1 MRTTKYYKR
10 IRTGGKIIKALFRA
24 LFLLGVGFVMLYPIL
39 FMISNSLKS
48 VSDAL
53 DPTVVWIPSGTDLFN
68 FKMAFKLLNF
78 KDTLV
83 NTLLLVVPCVIIQ
96 VITCLFVSYGFA
108 RFEFRFKG
116 LLFGLLVFSL
126 IVPVQTYIIPLY
138 VNMKTMN
145 LLNTY
150 WQFYIMALLG
160 TGIRSGLY
168 IYIFRQYFRGLPKE
182 LEEAAYLDGCNPL
195 RTFLHIMVPNVKGA
209 ILVVFVLSFVWYYND
224 YTLTG
229 MLLNS
234 DYPLS
239 IALTGASTA
248 LNNTVQGMVGQTIG
262 SDIKLLSDSILSAA
276 CLIVA
281 MPLIGVYVAVQKHFT
296 EGIERSGLVG

>member
-1 MRTTKYYKR
+1 MRATKYYKQ
-10 IRTGGKIIKALFRA
+10 IRTAGGLIKALFRA
-24 LFLLGVGFVMLYPIL
+24 LFLMGVGFVMLYPIL
-39 FMISNSLKS
+39 FMISNSFKS

-53 DPTVVWIPSGTDLFN
+53 DPTVVWIPSGTDMFN
-68 FKMAFKLLNF
+68 FKMAFKLLNYNDAL
-78 KDTLV
+78 K
-83 NTLLLVVPCVIIQ
+83 NTLIFVVPCVIIQ

-138 VNMKTMN
+138 VNMKTLN
-145 LLNTY
+145 LLDTY
-150 WQFYIMALLG
+150 WQFYIMAALG

-234 DYPLS
+234 DYP
-239 IALTGASTA
+239 
-248 LNNTVQGMVGQTIG
+248 
-262 SDIKLLSDSILSAA
+262 
-276 CLIVA
+276 
-281 MPLIGVYVAVQKHFT
+281 
-296 EGIERSGLVG
+296 

>member
-1 MRTTKYYKR
+1 MRTMKYYKQ
-10 IRTGGKIIKALFRA
+10 IRTGGNIIKSLFRA
-24 LFLLGVGFVMLYPIL
+24 LFLMGVGFVMLYPIL
-39 FMISNSLKS
+39 FMISNSFKS

-53 DPTVVWIPSGTDLFN
+53 DPTVVWIPSGTDMFN
-68 FKMAFKLLNF
+68 FKMAFKLLKF
-78 KDTLV
+78 SDTMK
-83 NTLLLVVPCVIIQ
+83 NTLLLVVPCVVIQ

-116 LLFGLLVFSL
+116 LLFGLLIFSL

-138 VNMKTMN
+138 VNMKNMH

-150 WQFYIMALLG
+150 WQFYIMAALG

-209 ILVVFVLSFVWYYND
+209 ILVVFVLSIVWYYND

-239 IALTGASTA
+239 ISLTGVSTA
-248 LNNTVQGMVGQTIG
+248 LNNTVQGMVGQTMG
-262 SDIKLLSDSILSAA
+262 SDIKLLSESILSAA

-281 MPLIGVYVAVQKHFT
+281 LPLIGVYVAVQKHFT

>member
-1 MRTTKYYKR
+1 MRTTKYYKQ
-10 IRTGGKIIKALFRA
+10 IRTGGNIIKSLFRA
-24 LFLLGVGFVMLYPIL
+24 LFLMGVGFVMLYPIL
-39 FMISNSLKS
+39 FMISNSFKS

-53 DPTVVWIPSGTDLFN
+53 DPTVVWIPSGTDMFN
-68 FKMAFKLLNF
+68 FKMAFKLLKFN
-78 KDTLV
+78 DALT
-83 NTLLLVVPCVIIQ
+83 NTLILVVPCVIIQ

-116 LLFGLLVFSL
+116 LLFGLLIFSL

-138 VNMKTMN
+138 VNMKTMH
-145 LLNTY
+145 LLDTY
-150 WQFYIMALLG
+150 WQFYIMAMLG

-239 IALTGASTA
+239 IALTGVSTA

-281 MPLIGVYVAVQKHFT
+281 LPLIGVYVAVQKHFT

>member
-1 MRTTKYYKR
+1 MRTTKYYKQ
-10 IRTGGKIIKALFRA
+10 IRTAGRIIKSLFRA
-24 LFLLGVGFVMLYPIL
+24 LFLMGVGFVMLYPVL
-39 FMISNSLKS
+39 FMISNSFKS

-53 DPTVVWIPSGTDLFN
+53 DPTVVWIPSGTDMFN
-68 FKMAFKLLNF
+68 FKMAFKLLKFN
-78 KDTLV
+78 DTLT
-83 NTLLLVVPCVIIQ
+83 NTLILVVPCVIIQ

-138 VNMKTMN
+138 VNMKNMH

-150 WQFYIMALLG
+150 WQFYIMAALG

-209 ILVVFVLSFVWYYND
+209 ILVVLVLSFVWYYND

-239 IALTGASTA
+239 IALTGVSTA

-281 MPLIGVYVAVQKHFT
+281 LPLIGVYVAVQKHFT

>member
-1 MRTTKYYKR
+1 MRTTKYYKQ
-10 IRTGGKIIKALFRA
+10 IRTGGRIVKALFRA
-24 LFLLGVGFVMLYPIL
+24 LFLMGVGFVMLYPIL
-39 FMISNSLKS
+39 FMISNSFKS

-53 DPTVVWIPSGTDLFN
+53 DPTVVWIPSGTDMFN
-68 FKMAFKLLNF
+68 FKMAFKLLGY
-78 KDTLV
+78 KDALK
-83 NTLLLVVPCVIIQ
+83 NTLILVMPCVIIQ

-126 IVPVQTYIIPLY
+126 IVPVQSYIIPLY
-138 VNMKTMN
+138 VNMKTMH

-229 MLLNS
+229 MLLNN

-281 MPLIGVYVAVQKHFT
+281 LPLIGVYVAVQKHFT

>member
-1 MRTTKYYKR
+1 MRTMKYYKQ
-10 IRTGGKIIKALFRA
+10 IRTGGNIIKSVFRA
-24 LFLLGVGFVMLYPIL
+24 LFLMGVGFVMLYPIL
-39 FMISNSLKS
+39 FMISNSFKS

-53 DPTVVWIPSGTDLFN
+53 DPTVVWIPSGTDMFN
-68 FKMAFKLLNF
+68 FKMAFKLLKF
-78 KDTLV
+78 SDTMK
-83 NTLLLVVPCVIIQ
+83 NTLLLVVPCVVIQ

-116 LLFGLLVFSL
+116 LLFGLLIFSL

-138 VNMKTMN
+138 VNMKNMH

-150 WQFYIMALLG
+150 WQFYIMAALG

-209 ILVVFVLSFVWYYND
+209 ILVVFVLSIVWYYND

>member
-1 MRTTKYYKR
+1 MRMTKYYKQ
-10 IRTGGKIIKALFRA
+10 IRTGGRIVKALFRA
-24 LFLLGVGFVMLYPIL
+24 LFLMGVGFVMLYPIL
-39 FMISNSLKS
+39 FMISNSFKS

-53 DPTVVWIPSGTDLFN
+53 DPTVVWIPSGTDMFN
-68 FKMAFKLLNF
+68 FKMAFKLLNY

-83 NTLLLVVPCVIIQ
+83 NTLILVVPCVIIQ

-116 LLFGLLVFSL
+116 LLFGLLIFSL

-138 VNMKTMN
+138 VNMKTMH

-150 WQFYIMALLG
+150 WQFYIMVFLG

-229 MLLNS
+229 MLLNN

-239 IALTGASTA
+239 IALTGVSTA

-281 MPLIGVYVAVQKHFT
+281 LPLIGVYVAVQKHFT

>member
-1 MRTTKYYKR
+1 MKTTKYYKQ
-10 IRTGGKIIKALFRA
+10 IRTGGNIIKGLFRA
-24 LFLLGVGFVMLYPIL
+24 LFLMGVGFVMLYPIL
-39 FMISNSLKS
+39 FMISNAFKS

-53 DPTVVWIPSGTDLFN
+53 DPTVVWIPSGTALFN
-68 FKMAFKLLNF
+68 LQMAFKLLGY
-78 KDTLV
+78 KDALK
-83 NTLLLVVPCVIIQ
+83 NTLILVMPCVIIQ

-126 IVPVQTYIIPLY
+126 IVPVQSYIIPLY
-138 VNMKTMN
+138 VNMKTMH
-145 LLNTY
+145 LLDTY

-182 LEEAAYLDGCNPL
+182 LEEAAYIDGCNPL

-229 MLLNS
+229 MLLNN

-239 IALTGASTA
+239 IALTGTSTA

-281 MPLIGVYVAVQKHFT
+281 LPLIGVYVAVQKHFT

>member
-1 MRTTKYYKR
+1 MKTTKYYKQ
-10 IRTGGKIIKALFRA
+10 IRTGGRIIKSLFRA
-24 LFLLGVGFVMLYPIL
+24 LFLMGVGFVMLYPIL

-68 FKMAFKLLNF
+68 FKMAFKLLKFN
-78 KDTLV
+78 DTLV
-83 NTLLLVVPCVIIQ
+83 NTLILVVPCVVIQ

-138 VNMKTMN
+138 VNLKTMH
-145 LLNTY
+145 LLDTY
-150 WQFYIMALLG
+150 WQFYIMAALG

-239 IALTGASTA
+239 IALTGVSTA

>member
-1 MRTTKYYKR
+1 MRTTKYYKQ
-10 IRTGGKIIKALFRA
+10 IRAGGRIIKGLFRA
-24 LFLLGVGFVMLYPIL
+24 LFLMGVGFVMLYPIL

-53 DPTVVWIPSGTDLFN
+53 DPTVVWIPSGTDMFN
-68 FKMAFKLLNF
+68 FKMAFKLLKFN
-78 KDTLV
+78 DTLV
-83 NTLLLVVPCVIIQ
+83 NTLILVVPCVILQ

-138 VNMKTMN
+138 VNLKTMH
-145 LLNTY
+145 LLDTY
-150 WQFYIMALLG
+150 WQFYIMAALG

-234 DYPLS
+234 NYPLS
-239 IALTGASTA
+239 IALTGVSTA

>member
-1 MRTTKYYKR
+1 MRTTKYYKQ
-10 IRTGGKIIKALFRA
+10 IRTGGNILKSLFRA
-24 LFLLGVGFVMLYPIL
+24 LFLMGVGFVMLYPIL
-39 FMISNSLKS
+39 FMISKSFKS

-53 DPTVVWIPSGTDLFN
+53 DPTVVWIPSGTDMFN
-68 FKMAFKLLNF
+68 FKMAFKLLKF
-78 KDTLV
+78 SDTMK
-83 NTLLLVVPCVIIQ
+83 NTLLLVVPCVVIQ

-116 LLFGLLVFSL
+116 LLFGLLIFSL

-138 VNMKTMN
+138 VNMKNMH

-150 WQFYIMALLG
+150 WQFYIMAALG

-195 RTFLHIMVPNVKGA
+195 RTFFHIMVPNVKGA
-209 ILVVFVLSFVWYYND
+209 ILVVFVLSIVWYYND

-229 MLLNS
+229 MRLNS

-239 IALTGASTA
+239 ISLTGVSTA
-248 LNNTVQGMVGQTIG
+248 LNNTVQGMVGQTMG
-262 SDIKLLSDSILSAA
+262 SDIKLLSESILSAA

-281 MPLIGVYVAVQKHFT
+281 LPLIGVYVAVQKHFT

>member
-1 MRTTKYYKR
+1 MRTTKYYKQ
-10 IRTGGKIIKALFRA
+10 IRTGGKIIKSLFRA
-24 LFLLGVGFVMLYPIL
+24 LFLMGVGFVMLYPIL
-39 FMISNSLKS
+39 FMISNSFKS

-53 DPTVVWIPSGTDLFN
+53 DPTVVWIPSGTDMFN
-68 FKMAFKLLNF
+68 FKMAFKLLGY
-78 KDTLV
+78 KDALKNTLV
-83 NTLLLVVPCVIIQ
+83 LVVPCVIIQ

-116 LLFGLLVFSL
+116 LLFGLLIFSL

-138 VNMKTMN
+138 VNMKTMH
-145 LLNTY
+145 LLDTY
-150 WQFYIMALLG
+150 WQFYIMAFLG

-229 MLLNS
+229 MLLNN

-239 IALTGASTA
+239 IALTGVSTA

-262 SDIKLLSDSILSAA
+262 SDIKLLSESILSAA

-281 MPLIGVYVAVQKHFT
+281 LPLIGVYVAVQKHFT

>member
-1 MRTTKYYKR
+1 MRTTKYYKQ
-10 IRTGGKIIKALFRA
+10 IRTAGRIIKSLFRA
-24 LFLLGVGFVMLYPIL
+24 LFLMGVGFVMLYPVL
-39 FMISNSLKS
+39 FMISNSFKS

-53 DPTVVWIPSGTDLFN
+53 DPTVVWIPSGTDMFN
-68 FKMAFKLLNF
+68 FKMAFKLLKFN
-78 KDTLV
+78 DTLT
-83 NTLLLVVPCVIIQ
+83 NTLILVVPCVIIQ

-138 VNMKTMN
+138 VNMKNMH

-150 WQFYIMALLG
+150 WQFYIMAALG

-239 IALTGASTA
+239 IALTGVSTA

-281 MPLIGVYVAVQKHFT
+281 LPLIGVYVAVQKHFT

>member
-1 MRTTKYYKR
+1 MRTTKYYKQ
-10 IRTGGKIIKALFRA
+10 IRTGGRIIKGLFRA
-24 LFLLGVGFVMLYPIL
+24 LFLMGVGFVMLYPIL

-53 DPTVVWIPSGTDLFN
+53 DPTVVWIPSGTDMFN
-68 FKMAFKLLNF
+68 FKMAFKLLKFN
-78 KDTLV
+78 DTLV
-83 NTLLLVVPCVIIQ
+83 NTLILVVPCVILQ

-138 VNMKTMN
+138 VNLKTMH
-145 LLNTY
+145 LLDTY
-150 WQFYIMALLG
+150 WQFYIMAALG

-234 DYPLS
+234 NYPLS
-239 IALTGASTA
+239 IALTGVSTA

>member
-1 MRTTKYYKR
+1 MKTTKYYKQ
-10 IRTGGKIIKALFRA
+10 IRTGGRIVKALFRA
-24 LFLLGVGFVMLYPIL
+24 LFLMGVGFVMLYPIL
-39 FMISNSLKS
+39 FMISNAFKS

-53 DPTVVWIPSGTDLFN
+53 DPTVVWIPSGTDMFN
-68 FKMAFKLLNF
+68 FKMAFKLLGY
-78 KDTLV
+78 KDALK
-83 NTLLLVVPCVIIQ
+83 NTLILVMPCVIIQ

-126 IVPVQTYIIPLY
+126 IVPVQSYIIPLY
-138 VNMKTMN
+138 VNMKTMH
-145 LLNTY
+145 LLDTY

-229 MLLNS
+229 MLLNN

-239 IALTGASTA
+239 IALTGVSTA

-281 MPLIGVYVAVQKHFT
+281 LPLIGVYVAVQKHFT

>member
-1 MRTTKYYKR
+1 MRTTKYYKQ
-10 IRTGGKIIKALFRA
+10 IRASGRMIKALFRA

-39 FMISNSLKS
+39 FMISNAFKS

-53 DPTVVWIPSGTDLFN
+53 DPTVVWIPSGTDMFN
-68 FKMAFKLLNF
+68 FKMAFKLLKYGDALTN
-78 KDTLV
+78 TLV
-83 NTLLLVVPCVIIQ
+83 LVVPCVIIQ

-116 LLFGLLVFSL
+116 LLFGLLIFSL

-138 VNMKTMN
+138 VNMKTMH
-145 LLNTY
+145 LLDTY
-150 WQFYIMALLG
+150 WQFYIMAFLG

-239 IALTGASTA
+239 IALTGVSTA

-281 MPLIGVYVAVQKHFT
+281 LPLIGVYVAVQKHFT

>member
-1 MRTTKYYKR
+1 MRTTKYYKQ
-10 IRTGGKIIKALFRA
+10 IRTGGNIIKSLFRA
-24 LFLLGVGFVMLYPIL
+24 LFLMGVGFVMLYPIL
-39 FMISNSLKS
+39 FMISNSFKS

-53 DPTVVWIPSGTDLFN
+53 DPTVVWIPSGTDMFN
-68 FKMAFKLLNF
+68 FKMAFKLLKFN
-78 KDTLV
+78 DALT
-83 NTLLLVVPCVIIQ
+83 NTLILVVPCVILQ

-116 LLFGLLVFSL
+116 LLFGLLIFSL

-138 VNMKTMN
+138 VNMKTMH
-145 LLNTY
+145 LLDTY
-150 WQFYIMALLG
+150 WQFYIMAMLG

-239 IALTGASTA
+239 IALTGVSTA

-281 MPLIGVYVAVQKHFT
+281 LPLIGVYVAVQKHFT

>member
-1 MRTTKYYKR
+1 MRTTKYYKQ
-10 IRTGGKIIKALFRA
+10 IRTGGNIIKSLFRA
-24 LFLLGVGFVMLYPIL
+24 LFLMGVGFVMLYPIL
-39 FMISNSLKS
+39 FMISNSFKS

-53 DPTVVWIPSGTDLFN
+53 DPTVVWIPSGTDMFN
-68 FKMAFKLLNF
+68 FKMAFKLLKF
-78 KDTLV
+78 EDTLI
-83 NTLLLVVPCVIIQ
+83 NTLILVVPCVILQ

-116 LLFGLLVFSL
+116 LLFGLLIFSL

-138 VNMKTMN
+138 VNMKTMH
-145 LLNTY
+145 LLDTY
-150 WQFYIMALLG
+150 WQFYIMAMLG

-195 RTFLHIMVPNVKGA
+195 RTFFHIMVPNVKGA

-239 IALTGASTA
+239 IALTGVSTA

-281 MPLIGVYVAVQKHFT
+281 LPLIGVYVAVQKHFT

>member
-1 MRTTKYYKR
+1 MKTTKYYKQ
-10 IRTGGKIIKALFRA
+10 IRTGGNIIKGLFRA
-24 LFLLGVGFVMLYPIL
+24 LFLMGVGFVMLYPIL
-39 FMISNSLKS
+39 FMISNAFKS

-68 FKMAFKLLNF
+68 FKMAFKLLGY
-78 KDTLV
+78 KDALK
-83 NTLLLVVPCVIIQ
+83 NTLILVMPCVIIQ

-138 VNMKTMN
+138 VNMKTMH
-145 LLNTY
+145 LLDTY

-182 LEEAAYLDGCNPL
+182 LEEAAYIDGCNPL

-229 MLLNS
+229 MLLNN

-239 IALTGASTA
+239 IALTGTSTA

-281 MPLIGVYVAVQKHFT
+281 LPLIGVYVAVQKHFT

>member
-1 MRTTKYYKR
+1 MRTTKYYKQ
-10 IRTGGKIIKALFRA
+10 IRTGGRIVKALFRA
-24 LFLLGVGFVMLYPIL
+24 LFLMGVGFVMLYPIL
-39 FMISNSLKS
+39 FMISNSFKS

-53 DPTVVWIPSGTDLFN
+53 DPTVVWIPSGMDMFN
-68 FKMAFKLLNF
+68 FKMAFKLLGY
-78 KDTLV
+78 KDALK
-83 NTLLLVVPCVIIQ
+83 NTLILVMPCVIIQ

-126 IVPVQTYIIPLY
+126 IVPVQSYIIPLY
-138 VNMKTMN
+138 VNMKTMH
-145 LLNTY
+145 LLDTY

-229 MLLNS
+229 MLLNN

-239 IALTGASTA
+239 IALTGVSTA

-281 MPLIGVYVAVQKHFT
+281 LPLIGVYVAVQKHFT

>member
-1 MRTTKYYKR
+1 MKYYKQ
-10 IRTGGKIIKALFRA
+10 IRTGGRIVKSLFRA
-24 LFLLGVGFVMLYPIL
+24 LFLMGVGFVMLYPIL
-39 FMISNSLKS
+39 FMISNSFKS

-53 DPTVVWIPSGTDLFN
+53 DPTVVWIPSGADMFN

-78 KDTLV
+78 KETLT
-83 NTLLLVVPCVIIQ
+83 NTLIFVVPCVIIQ

-138 VNMKTMN
+138 VNMKTLH
-145 LLNTY
+145 LLDTY
-150 WQFYIMALLG
+150 WQFYIMAALG

-182 LEEAAYLDGCNPL
+182 LEEAAYIDGCNPL

-229 MLLNS
+229 MLLNN

-239 IALTGASTA
+239 IALTGTSTA

-281 MPLIGVYVAVQKHFT
+281 LPLIGVYVAVQKHFT

>member
-1 MRTTKYYKR
+1 MRTTKYYKQ
-10 IRTGGKIIKALFRA
+10 IRTGGRIVKALFRA
-24 LFLLGVGFVMLYPIL
+24 LFLMGVGFVMLYPIL
-39 FMISNSLKS
+39 FMISNSFKS

-68 FKMAFKLLNF
+68 FKMAFKLLGY
-78 KDTLV
+78 KDALK
-83 NTLLLVVPCVIIQ
+83 NTLILVMPCVIIQ

-126 IVPVQTYIIPLY
+126 IVPVQSYIIPLY
-138 VNMKTMN
+138 VNMKTMH
-145 LLNTY
+145 LLDTY

-229 MLLNS
+229 MLLNN

-281 MPLIGVYVAVQKHFT
+281 LPLIGVYVAVQKHFT

>member
-1 MRTTKYYKR
+1 MRMTKYYKQ
-10 IRTGGKIIKALFRA
+10 IRTGGNIIKSLFRA
-24 LFLLGVGFVMLYPIL
+24 LFLMGVGFVMLYPIL
-39 FMISNSLKS
+39 FMISNSFKS

-53 DPTVVWIPSGTDLFN
+53 DPTVVWIPSGTDMFN
-68 FKMAFKLLNF
+68 FKMAFKLLKF
-78 KDTLV
+78 SDTMK
-83 NTLLLVVPCVIIQ
+83 NTLLLVVPCVVIQ

-116 LLFGLLVFSL
+116 LLFGLLIFSL

-138 VNMKTMN
+138 VNMKNMQ

-150 WQFYIMALLG
+150 WQFYIMAALG

-209 ILVVFVLSFVWYYND
+209 ILVVFVLSIVWYYND

-239 IALTGASTA
+239 ISLTGVSTA
-248 LNNTVQGMVGQTIG
+248 LNNTVQGMVGQTMG
-262 SDIKLLSDSILSAA
+262 SDIKLLSESILSAA

-281 MPLIGVYVAVQKHFT
+281 LPLIGVYVAVQKHFT

>member
-1 MRTTKYYKR
+1 MRKTKYYKQ
-10 IRTGGKIIKALFRA
+10 IRTGGRIIKALFRA
-24 LFLLGVGFVMLYPIL
+24 LFLMGVGFVMLYPIL

-53 DPTVVWIPSGTDLFN
+53 DPTVVWIPSGTDMFN
-68 FKMAFKLLNF
+68 FKMAFKLLNY
-78 KDTLV
+78 KDTLI
-83 NTLLLVVPCVIIQ
+83 NTLILVVPCVIIQ

-138 VNMKTMN
+138 VNMKTMH
-145 LLNTY
+145 LLDTY

-209 ILVVFVLSFVWYYND
+209 ILVVLVLSFVWYYND

-239 IALTGASTA
+239 IALTGVSTA

-262 SDIKLLSDSILSAA
+262 SDIKLLSDAILSAA

>member
-1 MRTTKYYKR
+1 MRTTKYYKQ
-10 IRTGGKIIKALFRA
+10 IRTGGRIVKALFRA
-24 LFLLGVGFVMLYPIL
+24 LFLMGVGFVMLYPIL
-39 FMISNSLKS
+39 FMISNSFKS

-53 DPTVVWIPSGTDLFN
+53 DPTVVWIPSGTDMFN
-68 FKMAFKLLNF
+68 FKMAFKLLGY
-78 KDTLV
+78 KDALKNTLV
-83 NTLLLVVPCVIIQ
+83 LVVPCVIIQ

-116 LLFGLLVFSL
+116 LLFGLLIFSL

-138 VNMKTMN
+138 VNMKTMH

-150 WQFYIMALLG
+150 WQFYIMVFLG

-229 MLLNS
+229 MLLNN

-239 IALTGASTA
+239 IALTGVSTA

-281 MPLIGVYVAVQKHFT
+281 LPLIGVYVAVQKHFT

>member
-1 MRTTKYYKR
+1 MRTTKYYKQ
-10 IRTGGKIIKALFRA
+10 IRTGGRIVKALFRA
-24 LFLLGVGFVMLYPIL
+24 LFLMGVGFVMLYPIL
-39 FMISNSLKS
+39 FMISNSFKS

-53 DPTVVWIPSGTDLFN
+53 DPTAVWIPSGMDMFN
-68 FKMAFKLLNF
+68 FKMAFRLLGY
-78 KDTLV
+78 KDALK
-83 NTLLLVVPCVIIQ
+83 NTLILVMPCVIIQ

-126 IVPVQTYIIPLY
+126 IVPVQSYIIPLY
-138 VNMKTMN
+138 VNMKTMH
-145 LLNTY
+145 LLDTY

-229 MLLNS
+229 MLLNN

-281 MPLIGVYVAVQKHFT
+281 LPLIGVYVAVQKHFT

>member
-1 MRTTKYYKR
+1 MRTTKYYKQ
-10 IRTGGKIIKALFRA
+10 IRTGGNIIKSLFRA
-24 LFLLGVGFVMLYPIL
+24 LFLMGVGFVMLYPIL
-39 FMISNSLKS
+39 FMISNSFKS

-53 DPTVVWIPSGTDLFN
+53 DPTVVWIPSGMDMFN

-78 KDTLV
+78 KDALV
-83 NTLLLVVPCVIIQ
+83 NTLIFVVPCVLIQ
-96 VITCLFVSYGFA
+96 LVTCLFVSYGFA

-150 WQFYIMALLG
+150 WQFYLMAALG

-209 ILVVFVLSFVWYYND
+209 ILVVFVLSIVWYYND

-239 IALTGASTA
+239 IALTGVSTA

-281 MPLIGVYVAVQKHFT
+281 LPLIGVYVAVQKHFT

>member
-1 MRTTKYYKR
+1 MRTTKYYKQ
-10 IRTGGKIIKALFRA
+10 IRTAGRVVKALFRA
-24 LFLLGVGFVMLYPIL
+24 LFLMGVGFVMLYPIL
-39 FMISNSLKS
+39 FMISNSFKS

-53 DPTVVWIPSGTDLFN
+53 DPTVVWIPSGTDMFN
-68 FKMAFKLLNF
+68 FKMAFKLLSY

-83 NTLLLVVPCVIIQ
+83 NTLILVVPCVIIQ

-150 WQFYIMALLG
+150 WQFYIMAALG

-224 YTLTG
+224 YTVTG

-239 IALTGASTA
+239 IALTGVSTA

-262 SDIKLLSDSILSAA
+262 SDIKLLSDSILSSA

-281 MPLIGVYVAVQKHFT
+281 LPLIGVYVAVQKHFT

>member
-1 MRTTKYYKR
+1 MRTTKYYKQ
-10 IRTGGKIIKALFRA
+10 IRTAGRIIKSLFRA
-24 LFLLGVGFVMLYPIL
+24 LFLMGVGFVMLYPVL
-39 FMISNSLKS
+39 FMISNSFKS

-53 DPTVVWIPSGTDLFN
+53 DPTVVWIPSGTDMFN
-68 FKMAFKLLNF
+68 FKMAFKLLKFN
-78 KDTLV
+78 DTLT
-83 NTLLLVVPCVIIQ
+83 NTLILVVPCVIIQ

-138 VNMKTMN
+138 VNMKKMH

-150 WQFYIMALLG
+150 WQFYIMAALG

-239 IALTGASTA
+239 IALTGVSTA

-281 MPLIGVYVAVQKHFT
+281 LPLIGVYVAVQKHFT

>member
-1 MRTTKYYKR
+1 M
-10 IRTGGKIIKALFRA
+10 
-24 LFLLGVGFVMLYPIL
+24 
-39 FMISNSLKS
+39 
-48 VSDAL
+48 
-53 DPTVVWIPSGTDLFN
+53 
-68 FKMAFKLLNF
+68 
-78 KDTLV
+78 
-83 NTLLLVVPCVIIQ
+83 NTLILVVPCVIIQ

-138 VNMKTMN
+138 VNLKTLH
-145 LLNTY
+145 LLDTC
-150 WQFYIMALLG
+150 WQFYIMAALG
-160 TGIRSGLY
+160 TGIRSALY

-239 IALTGASTA
+239 IALTGVSTA
-248 LNNTVQGMVGQTIG
+248 LNNNVQNMVGQTIG

-281 MPLIGVYVAVQKHFT
+281 MPLIGVYIAVQKHFT

>member
-1 MRTTKYYKR
+1 MRTTKYYKQ
-10 IRTGGKIIKALFRA
+10 IRTGGRIVKALFRA
-24 LFLLGVGFVMLYPIL
+24 LFLMGVGFVMLYPIL
-39 FMISNSLKS
+39 FMISNSFKS

-53 DPTVVWIPSGTDLFN
+53 DPTAVWIPSGMDMFN
-68 FKMAFKLLNF
+68 FKMAFKLLGY
-78 KDTLV
+78 KDALK
-83 NTLLLVVPCVIIQ
+83 NTLILVMPCVIIQ

-126 IVPVQTYIIPLY
+126 IVPVQSYIIPLY
-138 VNMKTMN
+138 VNMKTMH
-145 LLNTY
+145 LLDTY

-229 MLLNS
+229 MLLNN

-281 MPLIGVYVAVQKHFT
+281 LPLIGVYVAVQKHFT

>member
-1 MRTTKYYKR
+1 MRTTKYYKQ
-10 IRTGGKIIKALFRA
+10 IRTTGRIIKGLFRA
-24 LFLLGVGFVMLYPIL
+24 LFLMGVGFVMLYPIL

-53 DPTVVWIPSGTDLFN
+53 DPTVVWIPSGTDMFN
-68 FKMAFKLLNF
+68 FKMAFKLLKF
-78 KDTLV
+78 KETLV
-83 NTLLLVVPCVIIQ
+83 NTLILVVPCVIIQ

-138 VNMKTMN
+138 VNLKTMH
-145 LLNTY
+145 LLDTY
-150 WQFYIMALLG
+150 WQFYIMAALG

-239 IALTGASTA
+239 IALTGVSTA

-281 MPLIGVYVAVQKHFT
+281 IPLIGVYVAVQKHFT

>member
-1 MRTTKYYKR
+1 MRTMKYYKQ
-10 IRTGGKIIKALFRA
+10 IRTGGHIIKSVFRA
-24 LFLLGVGFVMLYPIL
+24 LFLMGVGFVMLYPIL
-39 FMISNSLKS
+39 FMISNSFKS

-53 DPTVVWIPSGTDLFN
+53 DPTVVWIPSGTDMFN
-68 FKMAFKLLNF
+68 FKMAFKLLKF
-78 KDTLV
+78 SDTMK
-83 NTLLLVVPCVIIQ
+83 NTLLLVVPCVVIQ

-116 LLFGLLVFSL
+116 LLFGLLIFSL

-138 VNMKTMN
+138 VNMKNMH

-150 WQFYIMALLG
+150 WQFYIMAALG

-209 ILVVFVLSFVWYYND
+209 ILVVFVLSIVWYYND

-239 IALTGASTA
+239 ISLTGVSTA
-248 LNNTVQGMVGQTIG
+248 LNNTVQGMVGQTMG
-262 SDIKLLSDSILSAA
+262 SDIKLLSESILSAA

-281 MPLIGVYVAVQKHFT
+281 LPLIGVYVAVQKHFT

>member
-1 MRTTKYYKR
+1 MRTTKYYKQ
-10 IRTGGKIIKALFRA
+10 IQTGGKIIKSLFRA
-24 LFLLGVGFVMLYPIL
+24 LFLMGVGFVMLYPIL
-39 FMISNSLKS
+39 FMISNAFKS

-53 DPTVVWIPSGTDLFN
+53 DPTVVWIPSGTDMFN
-68 FKMAFKLLNF
+68 FKMAFKLL
-78 KDTLV
+78 KYSDTLT
-83 NTLLLVVPCVIIQ
+83 NTLILVVPCVIIQ

-116 LLFGLLVFSL
+116 LLFGLLIFSL

-138 VNMKTMN
+138 VNMKTMH
-145 LLNTY
+145 LLDTY
-150 WQFYIMALLG
+150 WQFYIMAALG

-195 RTFLHIMVPNVKGA
+195 RTFFHIMVPNVKGA

-239 IALTGASTA
+239 IALTGVSTA

-281 MPLIGVYVAVQKHFT
+281 LPLIAVYVAVQKHFT

>member
-1 MRTTKYYKR
+1 MRTMKYYKQ
-10 IRTGGKIIKALFRA
+10 IRTGGRIVKSLFRA
-24 LFLLGVGFVMLYPIL
+24 LFLMGVGFVMLYPIL
-39 FMISNSLKS
+39 FMISNSFKS

-53 DPTVVWIPSGTDLFN
+53 DPTVVWIPSGADMFN

-78 KDTLV
+78 KETLT
-83 NTLLLVVPCVIIQ
+83 NTLIFVVPCVIIQ

-138 VNMKTMN
+138 VNMKTLH
-145 LLNTY
+145 LLDTY
-150 WQFYIMALLG
+150 WQFYIMAALG

-229 MLLNS
+229 MLLNG

-239 IALTGASTA
+239 IALTGVSTA